1 MLRKILNAIILI
13 PLALVLV
20 VFAVANR
27 EWVTVSLDPL
37 NKSDPALSFTLPLF
51 ALLIGVA
58 ILGVIAGGMATWLRQ
73 RPSRRAAR
81 HNEAELRRLQLEL
94 MARDQRETADAR
106 ADSSPAVARRLPP
119 AA

>member
-1 MLRKILNAIILI
+1 MLRKILNAVILI

-51 ALLIGVA
+51 VLLIGVA
-58 ILGVIAGGMATWLRQ
+58 ILGVIAGGMATWVRQ
-73 RPSRRAAR
+73 RSWRRAAR
-81 HNEAELRRLQLEL
+81 HNETELRRLQLEL
-94 MARDQRETADAR
+94 MARDQETAGAR
-106 ADSSPAVARRLPP
+106 AGSDSAAERRLPP

>member
-1 MLRKILNAIILI
+1 MLRKILNALILI

-51 ALLIGVA
+51 VLLIGVA
-58 ILGVIAGGMATWLRQ
+58 ILGVVAGGMATWLRQ
-73 RPSRRAAR
+73 GSWRRAAR

-94 MARDQRETADAR
+94 MARDRREAAAPH
-106 ADSSPAVARRLPP
+106 ADSGPATAQRLPP